1 MSNSSS
7 EFMQQMYGEDEL
19 AKDMGIFDTKK
30 SVSVGSMSSHGK
42 RPMMRASSPVGERR
56 SSLNEDDLPDNL
68 EVIRSNSNGR
78 SSADKILYHTQES
91 PVLPKS
97 DGNEEKGL
105 GSKRRFE
112 EIESGS
118 PIESLKK

>member
-1 MSNSSS
+1 
-7 EFMQQMYGEDEL
+7 MYGEDEL

-30 SVSVGSMSSHGK
+30 SVSVGSLSSHGK
-42 RPMMRASSPVGERR
+42 KPMMRASSPVGERR
-56 SSLNEDDLPDNL
+56 NSLQDIEPENL
-68 EVIRSNSNGR
+68 DVIRSNSNGR
-78 SSADKILYHTQES
+78 SSADKILYHTQDS

-97 DGNEEKGL
+97 DGETV

-118 PIESLKK
+118 PIESKKK

>member
-1 MSNSSS
+1 MH
-7 EFMQQMYGEDEL
+7 QMYGDDEL
-19 AKDMGIFDTKK
+19 AKDMGIFDNKK
-30 SVSVGSMSSHGK
+30 SVSVGSMSSNGRK
-42 RPMMRASSPVGERR
+42 PMMRATSPVGARR
-56 SSLNEDDLPDNL
+56 SSLNDEDLPENL
-68 EVIRSNSNGR
+68 DLLRSNSNGR

-97 DGNEEKGL
+97 DGNEDKEKSL